1 LSLQYL
7 YEIGQKLI
15 EAEREELIKAIQE
28 TSGRVIV
35 GETVSF
41 KSSLV
46 DGVTNAELLKS
57 WGVDMVTINH
67 YDVDM
72 PMMPGLPSTEEGI
85 IRWGAVWNEGNINGC
100 RPDVHVVE
108 PSHQNYLMQFGFGR
122 TIGEVKKLVGI
133 PVGMTLEPVLES
145 TDLPLA
151 RIANQANA
159 GKGVR
164 QGANYITI
172 IGTPSTSDKEFFNCV
187 SEVHKGVQ
195 EAALIKAGKMPW
207 GGVFQTKPEQF
218 ITSEEIE
225 KIAKAGAD
233 IVVVPAP
240 GTVPGLT
247 IELVRDWVKTIHKY
261 SLLAE
266 VTIGTSQEGADED
279 VIRRFA
285 IDSKMTGAD
294 IFQIGDGVYSG
305 ISLPENVMSFANAIK
320 GRRHTLRRAALS
332 PMRGAEIMMKNKNNN
347 GGCKT

>member
-1 LSLQYL
+1 MSLQYL
-7 YEIGQKLI
+7 YEIGKKLI
-15 EAEREELIKAIQE
+15 RAERGGLIKAIRN
-28 TSGRVIV
+28 TSGRVIA

-46 DGVTNAELLKS
+46 DGVTNTELLKS

-85 IRWGAVWNEGNINGC
+85 VRWGAAWNEGDTKGC
-100 RPDVHVVE
+100 RPDVRVVE
-108 PSHQNYLMQFGFGR
+108 PSHQSYIMQFGFGR

-133 PVGMTLEPVLES
+133 PVGMTLEPVSES
-145 TDLPLA
+145 ADLPPA
-151 RIANQANA
+151 RIANQTNA
-159 GKGVR
+159 QKGVR

-172 IGTPSTSDKEFFNCV
+172 IKTPSTSDKEFFNCV
-187 SEVHKGVQ
+187 SEVRKGAQ
-195 EAALIKAGKMPW
+195 EAALVKAGKMPW
-207 GGVFQTKPEQF
+207 GGAFQTKPDQF

-225 KIAKAGAD
+225 QLAKVGAD
-233 IVVVPAP
+233 VVVVPAP

-247 IELVRDWVKTIHKY
+247 IELVRNWVKAIHKY

-285 IDSKMTGAD
+285 IDSKMTGGD

-305 ISLPENVMSFANAIK
+305 ISTPENVMAFANAIK

-332 PMRGAEIMMKNKNNN
+332 PMRG
-347 GGCKT
+347 

>member
-1 LSLQYL
+1 MSLQYL
-7 YEIGQKLI
+7 YEIGKKLI
-15 EAEREELIKAIQE
+15 ESERGGLIKAIRNAC
-28 TSGRVIV
+28 GRVIV

-72 PMMPGLPSTEEGI
+72 PMIPGLPSNEEGI
-85 IRWGAVWNEGNINGC
+85 VRWGTAWNEENTKGC
-100 RPDVHVVE
+100 RPDVRVVE
-108 PSHQNYLMQFGFGR
+108 PSHHSYLMQFGFGR

-133 PVGMTLEPVLES
+133 PVGMTLEPVSES
-145 TDLPLA
+145 TDLPPA

-159 GKGVR
+159 HKGVG

-172 IGTPSTSDKEFFNCV
+172 VRTPSALENEFFNCI
-187 SEVHKGVQ
+187 SEVRMGVL
-195 EAALIKAGKMPW
+195 EAALVKAGKMSW
-207 GGVFQTKPEQF
+207 GGVFQTKSEQF

-225 KIAKAGAD
+225 KMAKAGAD
-233 IVVVPAP
+233 VVVVPAP

-247 IELVRDWVKTIHKY
+247 IELVRNWVKIIHKY

-305 ISLPENVMSFANAIK
+305 TSLPENVMAFANAIK

-332 PMRGAEIMMKNKNNN
+332 PMRG
-347 GGCKT
+347 